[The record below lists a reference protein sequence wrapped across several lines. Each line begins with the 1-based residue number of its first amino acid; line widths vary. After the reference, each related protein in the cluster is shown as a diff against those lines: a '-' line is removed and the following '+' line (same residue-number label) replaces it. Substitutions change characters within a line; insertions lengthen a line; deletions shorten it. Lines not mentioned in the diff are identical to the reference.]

1 MGQLLNGC
9 SECKYLNMGK
19 NKRDKLVLIITSKN
33 DVRKITIVHVEQ
45 KQLLKIIVENVTY
58 IFLKINLLGQLNN
71 FG

>member
-1 MGQLLNGC
+1 MGNLLNGY
-9 SECKYLNMGK
+9 SECKYLNIGK
-19 NKRDKLVLIITSKN
+19 NKRVKLVLIITSKN
-33 DVRKITIVHVEQ
+33 NVRKITIVHVEQ

>member
-1 MGQLLNGC
+1 
-9 SECKYLNMGK
+9 MGK

-45 KQLLKIIVENVTY
+45 EQLLKIIVENVTY